1 MKIKK
6 IKSKIK
12 STSSA
17 NTNQL
22 IIIILQDN
30 LQKFFTQAK

>member
-22 IIIILQDN
+22 INNIKN
-30 LQKFFTQAK
+30 FT